1 MNGYVVAR
9 LQGGMGNQMFEYA
22 FARALS
28 LRGGMDIFIDTAG
41 LNPKKHSGF
50 SLDRFEISAKFVDKD
65 RKNAVIT
72 PLFELKRRLYKALKI
87 PYRLSASHIR
97 EKSFGFEP
105 TYRQIKTSCY
115 LEGLWQSEKY
125 FSDFSAQISAEFK
138 LKDEES
144 LMRHPLFEQIKNSNS
159 VAVHVRR
166 GDYVSKPKYRKIL
179 YVCRKKYYE
188 NALNFISERVE
199 NARFFVAS
207 DDPKW
212 VRENFAGKNITFIE
226 PSGHFEDFYLMSQ
239 CRHAVISNSTFSWW
253 SAWLGE
259 ARDHNRIIAAPD
271 VWFTPQSKLNFSDI
285 IPNRWIKLPT
295 GCGSADA

>member
-1 MNGYVVAR
+1 MKSNRWGEDIICDT
-9 LQGGMGNQMFEYA
+9 LQSNVILEILTAGITNPNPKYKMLQNISSSDLDYDCYNFEYVLSGSGYIETPEQTYSIHA
-22 FARALS
+22 GDFYFLNKLQYHIYYPDEKDPFQKEFIVVRGAL
-28 LRGGMDIFIDTAG
+28 A
-41 LNPKKHSGF
+41 
-50 SLDRFEISAKFVDKD
+50 DKL
-65 RKNAVIT
+65 AE
-72 PLFELKRRLYKALKI
+72 LFR
-87 PYRLSASHIR
+87 IR
-97 EKSFGFEP
+97 ESVIVKH
-105 TYRQIKTSCY
+105 INV
-115 LEGLWQSEKY
+115 
-125 FSDFSAQISAEFK
+125 
-138 LKDEES
+138 
-144 LMRHPLFEQIKNSNS
+144 HPLFEQIKNSNS

-239 CRHAVISNSTFSWW
+239 CRHAIISNSTFSWW

-271 VWFTPQSKLNFSDI
+271 VWFTPQSKINFSDI

>member
-1 MNGYVVAR
+1 
-9 LQGGMGNQMFEYA
+9 
-22 FARALS
+22 
-28 LRGGMDIFIDTAG
+28 
-41 LNPKKHSGF
+41 
-50 SLDRFEISAKFVDKD
+50 
-65 RKNAVIT
+65 
-72 PLFELKRRLYKALKI
+72 
-87 PYRLSASHIR
+87 
-97 EKSFGFEP
+97 
-105 TYRQIKTSCY
+105 
-115 LEGLWQSEKY
+115 
-125 FSDFSAQISAEFK
+125 
-138 LKDEES
+138 
-144 LMRHPLFEQIKNSNS
+144 MRHPLFEQIKNSNS

-212 VRENFAGKNITFIE
+212 VRENFEGKNITFME

-259 ARDHNRIIAAPD
+259 MRDHNRIIAAPD
-271 VWFTPQSKLNFSDI
+271 VWFTPQSKINFSDI

-295 GCGSADA
+295 GCGSADT